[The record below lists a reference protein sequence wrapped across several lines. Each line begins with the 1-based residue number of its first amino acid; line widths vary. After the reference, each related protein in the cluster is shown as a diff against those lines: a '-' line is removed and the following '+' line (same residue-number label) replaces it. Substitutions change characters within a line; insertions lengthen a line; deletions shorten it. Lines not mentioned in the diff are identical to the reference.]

1 MNKSEKG
8 VDNLVNRVPES
19 SKKYQL
25 VHFGLLALMG
35 IISTV
40 VAQTTTTTNSANSN
54 NACRNGFCS
63 RCDTTG
69 GCLKC
74 IGAVRNTTN
83 NGYCDATITEN
94 NCASWSQFPHSY
106 CETCKP
112 GYLINENNKCSK
124 STIGCCMQGSV
135 VGGQEICTACENTMP
150 NLYRT
155 KCNEKLEIPNC
166 RWGMRQGQLEA
177 CAYCKSGY
185 SVFGYGCVPNCVHG
199 CSHCT
204 KAFNGTQY
212 VRKCVECDW
221 NRNFWMT
228 SENVCSGSRLLTL
241 GISGLLGLL
250 SLLLRD

>member
-8 VDNLVNRVPES
+8 VKSLVNEVPES

-25 VHFGLLALMG
+25 AHLGLLALMG
-35 IISTV
+35 VISTV

-63 RCDTTG
+63 KCDTTG

-83 NGYCDATITEN
+83 NGYCDATITDN

-124 STIGCCMQGSV
+124 STIGCCM
-135 VGGQEICTACENTMP
+135 
-150 NLYRT
+150 
-155 KCNEKLEIPNC
+155 
-166 RWGMRQGQLEA
+166 
-177 CAYCKSGY
+177 
-185 SVFGYGCVPNCVHG
+185 
-199 CSHCT
+199 
-204 KAFNGTQY
+204 
-212 VRKCVECDW
+212 
-221 NRNFWMT
+221 
-228 SENVCSGSRLLTL
+228 
-241 GISGLLGLL
+241 
-250 SLLLRD
+250 